1 MPFLEELK
9 MSLDAP
15 AGLEGP
21 AQMRPQAVECVCQ
34 GVCGWQREGRGGGSA
49 SATHPV
55 VGGMEAEWGMAWLCH
70 QGCKPANSLGA
81 TEASTKAEPKD
92 CNTEVSAM
100 GAGPRC
106 FQEQGSPSGFHR
118 SLSLCTFPSPP
129 NTYFPFFK
137 SMADT
142 TCDH

>member
-34 GVCGWQREGRGGGSA
+34 GVCGWQRGGRGGGSA

-81 TEASTKAEPKD
+81 TEASSKAEPKD
-92 CNTEVSAM
+92 CNTEVSGHGGRAEVLP
-100 GAGPRC
+100 GAGFPLRLSQKP
-106 FQEQGSPSGFHR
+106 FLVH
-118 SLSLCTFPSPP
+118 LSLPAQHLLPILQKHGG
-129 NTYFPFFK
+129 Y
-137 SMADT
+137 
-142 TCDH
+142 HL